1 MSHHPKR
8 PPVLLTPQTSGT
20 QPSMVL
26 ILYCSQLSV
35 ENFGR
40 PTVAHPLG
48 TVRQFPWEIN
58 NPGSIRKCVLARHLL
73 SLMSS
78 ALLLSPQPH
87 QAAGAPVFLWSMKA
101 SLQGQMCVLLCSK
114 HTHTYTVH
122 VYLGQRSEE
131 STSQKGENANKNWE
145 SPFFNLLALRPHDS
159 CTLRVILVQVMPP
172 GCWLKDRV
180 ALRY

>member
-35 ENFGR
+35 GNFGR

-87 QAAGAPVFLWSMKA
+87 QAFFLWSMKA

-114 HTHTYTVH
+114 HTHTHIHKQSMFTWDKGVENQ
-122 VYLGQRSEE
+122 LAKKGRMQTKIGSLPFL
-131 STSQKGENANKNWE
+131 TSW
-145 SPFFNLLALRPHDS
+145 P
-159 CTLRVILVQVMPP
+159 
-172 GCWLKDRV
+172 
-180 ALRY
+180 